1 MMTMRA
7 AAFAAPGT
15 PLRVSQHDVRT
26 PSPGEVR
33 VRVAYC
39 GLCYDDTCLL
49 HGRHPSSDRELRY
62 PRVPGHEVVGVVEAL
77 GPETPSWWSGR
88 RVGIGPHGGHCHVC
102 AACRNGDFSMCA
114 HRVLTGID
122 CDGGLAEC
130 AIARVESLVRLPED
144 IPLCDAAP
152 LLCAGAAAFATLR
165 AANLSPGDRI
175 AIQGIG
181 GFGHILIQSAA
192 GMGLDVIAISRASAK
207 KEFAASLGAR
217 TYIDA
222 STQRAARSLAATGG
236 VSAIVCTAPDNEF
249 IADLLSGLQPE
260 GKLVLLGG
268 APGVLRIN
276 PMELVGARRIV
287 SGILNCTPAQTEAGL
302 RYFSVARVRA
312 HARLFELEEAAAF
325 STLITRPDY
334 RRVVVKVASG
344 TFD

>member
-1 MMTMRA
+1 MRV
-7 AAFAAPGT
+7 AAFAQRGEPIRIIHRDAP
-15 PLRVSQHDVRT
+15 D
-26 PSPGEVR
+26 PGRGEAR
-33 VRVAYC
+33 IRVAYC
-39 GLCYDDTCLL
+39 GLCYDDTCLI
-49 HGRHPSSDRELRY
+49 HGRHPSSGRELRY

-102 AACRNGDFSMCA
+102 AACRNGDFAMCA
-114 HRVLTGID
+114 NRVLTGID

-130 AIARVESLVRLPED
+130 AIARIESLVRLPED

-192 GMGLDVIAISRASAK
+192 GMGLDVIAISRGSAK

-222 STQRAARSLAATGG
+222 SAQHSARSLAATGG
-236 VSAIVCTAPDNEF
+236 VSAIVCTAPDNES
-249 IADLLSGLQPE
+249 ISDLVSGLQPE

-268 APGVLRIN
+268 APGALRIN
-276 PMELVGARRIV
+276 PMELVGARRMI
-287 SGILNCTPAQTEAGL
+287 SGTLNCTPAQTEAAL
-302 RYFSVARVRA
+302 RYFSVARVRP
-312 HARLFELEEAAAF
+312 HARLFEFDEVATAF
-325 STLITRPDY
+325 STVLTRPDY
-334 RRVVVKVASG
+334 RRVVVNVAGPDCS
-344 TFD
+344 